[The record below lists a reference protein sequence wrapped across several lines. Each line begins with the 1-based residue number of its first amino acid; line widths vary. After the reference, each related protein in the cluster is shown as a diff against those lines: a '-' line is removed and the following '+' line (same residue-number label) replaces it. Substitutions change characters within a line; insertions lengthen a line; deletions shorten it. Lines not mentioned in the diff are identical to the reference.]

1 MGYTLK
7 LDIYY
12 FSLKK
17 IKEERQQ
24 KINNKVK
31 ISYIT
36 EENECTFGE
45 FIYSLPFEQINQGNY
60 TEILLKD
67 FIKGFNSS
75 FKKNKENT
83 QAISTTDEHFKG
95 FSSKNYTL
103 WGIFKG
109 GPTGINQEI
118 YESDNAIEPTSTI
131 DNSKVS
137 TLYYF
142 YKLWLPYDSN
152 IGILMVQ
159 SYTSIGCTS
168 LFKKQLEQ
176 YFIQKGHKIT
186 NWSKCIPNEYIKKYL
201 LDGYINEIQVIHAK
215 KDKSRPLEPI
225 FSPLTY
231 AQRKEIFNNFNIP
244 FTNLIKLHNYKSVLK
259 SQIKAIS
266 TDYNEHEDVVKIFYK
281 DSKGHNAHSNLAD
294 IENILPTITLDESLK
309 DENTQQP
316 KWNELHTFTN
326 ELLESIKEQIS
337 YTPKLI

>member
-12 FSLKK
+12 FSFKK
-17 IKEERQQ
+17 IKEEKQR
-24 KINNKVK
+24 IVK
-31 ISYIT
+31 DEVRTIYLT

-45 FIYSLPFEQINQGNY
+45 FIHTLSFDKIDKNNY
-60 TEILLKD
+60 TKILLND

-95 FSSKNYTL
+95 FSSEKFTL
-103 WGIFKG
+103 WGVFKG

-118 YESDNAIEPTSTI
+118 YESSNAIDPTATI
-131 DNSKVS
+131 DNTKVA

-142 YKLWLPYDSN
+142 YKLWLPFDSN

-168 LFKKQLEQ
+168 LFKQQLKQ
-176 YFIQKGHKIT
+176 YFIDKGHKIT
-186 NWSKCIPNEYIKKYL
+186 NWSKCIPDEYIEKYL
-201 LDGYINEIQVIHAK
+201 KDGYINEIQVIHAK
-215 KDKSRPLEPI
+215 KDKSNPLRPI
-225 FSPLTY
+225 FTPLTH

-244 FTNLIKLHNYKSVLK
+244 FVNLIKLPNYKSILQ

-266 TDYNEHEDVVKIFYK
+266 TDYNENEDAVKIFYVN
-281 DSKGHNAHSNLAD
+281 SKGQNAHSTLAD
-294 IENILPTITLDESLK
+294 IENILPTITLDENLK

-316 KWNELHTFTN
+316 KWDELHTFTN
-326 ELLESIKEQIS
+326 ELLENIKEQIS
-337 YTPKLI
+337 YIPKLI